1 VRRAAFRR
9 RVAPAREIDM
19 SDTIRFTAVTPNLI
33 VRDIA
38 RSTTFYRDVL
48 GFTIKDT
55 VPPEAPFVFV
65 WLERGGVTVF
75 LNDPAAVAKDIPAY
89 AAPAFGGTATL
100 FVIVDGV
107 DALHAQI
114 APRVPVVMPLHTQPY
129 GMREFAVHDPDG
141 HLITFAERVAGA

>member
-1 VRRAAFRR
+1 
-9 RVAPAREIDM
+9 M

-38 RSTTFYRDVL
+38 RSLAFYRDVL

-55 VPPEAPFVFV
+55 VPPAAPFVFV
-65 WLERGGVTVF
+65 WLERGSVTVF
-75 LNDPAAVAKDIPAY
+75 LNDAAAAAKDLPVFET
-89 AAPAFGGTATL
+89 PAFGGTCTL
-100 FVIVDGV
+100 FVAVDGV
-107 DALHAQI
+107 DALHAQVAGQ
-114 APRVPVVMPLHTQPY
+114 APIVMPLHTQWY